1 MKTTMQSRRDFLVK
15 SSSLAGIALLPSSG
29 LSLAAETPTHSSMP
43 FGDGEFFSLNDGQL
57 QLPGNL
63 AIPDTLS
70 TEEKAELLV
79 RSNVIDNQYTPD
91 CNVVLWKTAER
102 IILFDTG
109 AGSQFPVG
117 GGELAA
123 RLEEAEIDPYDITDV
138 VFTHAHP
145 DHLWGVLDDFDDLAF
160 PDAQFH
166 IARQEWD
173 YWMDANTL
181 HRTQESRK
189 SFVVGAQN
197 RLPLLEEQ
205 INVFN
210 GGDEIIPG
218 IEAVNSFGH
227 TPGHTSFML
236 HANNESLLV
245 VGDAIANAVISFEHP
260 AWESNSDQDAALG
273 VKTRLALLDRLAQDK
288 SRIVGYHLP
297 APGIGRVERAG
308 SVYQFVS

>member
-1 MKTTMQSRRDFLVK
+1 MKITMQSRRDFLVK

-197 RLPLLEEQ
+197 RLPLLEEK

-227 TPGHTSFML
+227 TPDRKS
-236 HANNESLLV
+236 V
-245 VGDAIANAVISFEHP
+245 V
-260 AWESNSDQDAALG
+260 
-273 VKTRLALLDRLAQDK
+273 
-288 SRIVGYHLP
+288 
-297 APGIGRVERAG
+297 
-308 SVYQFVS
+308 